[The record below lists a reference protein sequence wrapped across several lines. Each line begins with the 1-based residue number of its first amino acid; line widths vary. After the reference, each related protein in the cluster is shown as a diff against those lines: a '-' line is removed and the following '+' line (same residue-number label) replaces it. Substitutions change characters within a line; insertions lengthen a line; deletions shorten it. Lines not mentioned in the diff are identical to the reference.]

1 MNPILIVVLVIVVAV
16 IAATAWWYSQKRRSD
31 RLHQRFGPEYERAV
45 DEHGDRGRAEAALE
59 DRKERVEQLHL
70 RPLSP
75 EQRDRFGPE
84 WRHLQARFVDV
95 PEEAVKQADSLVAE
109 VMAARGYPTGD
120 FEQRVADVSVDHP
133 QVVEHYRAAH
143 AIALRMKEGGQA
155 NTEDLRQAMVHYRAL
170 FENLLETDTPEPI
183 STSRKSSS

>member
-16 IAATAWWYSQKRRSD
+16 VAATAWWYSQKRRSEQ
-31 RLHQRFGPEYERAV
+31 LHQRFGPEYERAV

-70 RPLSP
+70 RPLSAD
-75 EQRDRFGPE
+75 QRDRFGPE

-170 FENLLETDTPEPI
+170 FEDLLETDKPEPI
-183 STSRKSSS
+183 SASRKSSS

>member
-1 MNPILIVVLVIVVAV
+1 MNPILIVVLVIVVAAV
-16 IAATAWWYSQKRRSD
+16 AATAWWYSQKRRSEQ
-31 RLHQRFGPEYERAV
+31 LHQRFGPEYERAV

-95 PEEAVKQADSLVAE
+95 PAEAVKQADSLVAE

-143 AIALRMKEGGQA
+143 VIALRNDGGQA

>member
-1 MNPILIVVLVIVVAV
+1 MPTRAS
-16 IAATAWWYSQKRRSD
+16 ATACWYSQKRPSEQ
-31 RLHQRFGPEYERAV
+31 LHERFGPEYERTV
-45 DEHGDRGRAEAALE
+45 GEHGDRGRAEAALE

-95 PEEAVKQADSLVAE
+95 PEEAVKQADNLVAE

-155 NTEDLRQAMVHYRAL
+155 NTEDLRQAIVHYRAL
-170 FENLLETDTPEPI
+170 FEDLLETDKPEP
-183 STSRKSSS
+183 TGARSRDAA

>member
-1 MNPILIVVLVIVVAV
+1 MNPVLIVVLVIVVAV
-16 IAATAWWYSQKRRSD
+16 VAATAWWYSQKRRSEQ
-31 RLHQRFGPEYERAV
+31 LHQRFGPEYERAV

-70 RPLSP
+70 RPLSAD
-75 EQRDRFGPE
+75 QRDRFGPE

-143 AIALRMKEGGQA
+143 AIALRTNEGGQA